1 VQTITPPAATADAAL
16 GLAPVAAYGAG
27 RRYAGVVALVIGIA
41 YMVWRWGFTLAGT
54 DLWLSLPLVISETFA
69 LVTLTVTVFTCWR
82 LTVRDP
88 GPPLEGRRVAVMIA
102 TYNEDMD
109 VLRPTVIGALA
120 IRHAGPLEVWVL
132 DDGGRAEVAVMCAQL
147 GAKYLSRPA
156 PRAHAKAGN
165 LNHGLE
171 HIDAEFLV
179 TLDADHVPR
188 PHLLER
194 TLGYF
199 TEPRIALVQG
209 PQSFFNRSFQHGRAD
224 DGFRNEQSTFF
235 DVICRGKD
243 RSNAAF
249 WCGCPSVL
257 RRAALMEVGGVNTT
271 TIIEDCH
278 TTMQLHSAGWQSV
291 YHDEV
296 LALGLAP
303 EEIGAFVVQRSRWA
317 RGSFQMLR
325 RDPPFAKRGLSWRQR
340 LEYTFS
346 CLYPFEGLQR
356 LVNMLAPPV
365 VLLTGAAAVSAPVM
379 MIALFLPNALLSPLA
394 IKAMTGGRYRFLEGE
409 RFGTVRM
416 EAYLR
421 SLSALV
427 SRKPSAF
434 SVTPKGARDG
444 RPPVARALR
453 VPMAAAIFGAVALVY
468 QAFAQLLH
476 LGGELRVL
484 PLIVTSVWVTANLAL
499 VGWVFVWARGVQH
512 RRRSH
517 RFATELAAAHSAATD
532 DAPSSHAIVDDLSRH
547 GMGIVVDHCP
557 EVGATIHS
565 ILLLDEGPVSV
576 AGTVATVTPVGDR
589 WRLGVELD
597 ISQQDVADAIVA
609 WCFAHSF
616 AGAQPAVQAVDL
628 GPAVEAMS
636 DYELALA
643 ETAAARAPD
652 TSPVDEAEIG
662 SDPVPADTQI
672 ACFDCGKRL
681 RRDTSG
687 RYEHAG
693 LGPVAACDLDADH
706 PALPDLRHAGVWSC
720 RQCGEPAV
728 ANSLNAW
735 RHVVTSYDT
744 EHPPQA

>member
-1 VQTITPPAATADAAL
+1 MQTITTPVGAADAAL
-16 GLAPVAAYGAG
+16 GLAPAAACGVW
-27 RRYAGVVALVIGIA
+27 RRLAGVAALVIGSA
-41 YMVWRWGFTLAGT
+41 YVVWRWGFTLAGT
-54 DLWLSLPLVISETFA
+54 DLWLSVPLIVSETFA
-69 LVTLTVTVFTCWR
+69 LVTLAVTVFTCWR

-88 GPPLEGRRVAVMIA
+88 GPPLEGRPVAVMIA

-120 IRHAGPLEVWVL
+120 VRHAGPLEVWVL
-132 DDGGRAEVAVMCAQL
+132 DDGGRFEVAAMCQQL
-147 GAKYLSRPA
+147 GARYLSRPA
-156 PRAHAKAGN
+156 PRTHAKAGN
-165 LNHGLE
+165 LNHGLA

-199 TEPRIALVQG
+199 REPGVALVQG
-209 PQSFFNRSFQHGRAD
+209 PQSFFNRSFQHGRDA

-257 RRAALMEVGGVNTT
+257 RREALMAVGGVNTT

-278 TTMQLHSAGWQSV
+278 TTMQLHAAGWQSV

-303 EEIGAFVVQRSRWA
+303 EEIGAFVVQRGRWA

-325 RDPPFAKRGLSWRQR
+325 RDPPFAKRGLAWRQR

-421 SLSALV
+421 SLTALV

-434 SVTPKGARDG
+434 SVTPKGARAG

-453 VPMAAAIFGAVALVY
+453 VPLAAASFGAVALAY
-468 QAFAQLLH
+468 QVLAQMLH
-476 LGGELRVL
+476 FGAELSVV
-484 PLIVTSVWVTANLAL
+484 PFVVTSTWVAANLAL
-499 VGWVFVWARGVQH
+499 VVWVFVWARGVQH

-517 RFATELAAAHSAATD
+517 RFATELAAAHSAAADET
-532 DAPSSHAIVDDLSRH
+532 PSRPAIVDDLSRH
-547 GMGIVVDHCP
+547 GMGIVVDHRP
-557 EVGATIHS
+557 EVGATIRS
-565 ILLLDEGPVSV
+565 VLLLDDGPVCV
-576 AGTVATVTPVGDR
+576 EGTVATVTPAGER

-597 ISQQDVADAIVA
+597 ITQQDVADAIVA

-616 AGAQPAVQAVDL
+616 GGVRPAVQAVDL
-628 GPAVEAMS
+628 GPPVEAMS

-643 ETAAARAPD
+643 ETTATRAPEVPIVRHEVPCN
-652 TSPVDEAEIG
+652 PVNVETPLNCI
-662 SDPVPADTQI
+662 
-672 ACFDCGKRL
+672 DCGRRL
-681 RRDTSG
+681 RRDSSG
-687 RYEHAG
+687 RCVHAG
-693 LGPVAACDLDADH
+693 LGAVAACDLDADH
-706 PALPDLRHAGVWSC
+706 PAVPDLRGSGIWDC
-720 RQCGEPAV
+720 RRCGEPAV

-735 RHVVTSYDT
+735 RHVDARHDGD
-744 EHPPQA
+744 HPPQA